1 MNPYEGVSVIRRS
14 VALFL
19 TLLVGAVLVA
29 CGDDSGGSAEA
40 ESSTAAG
47 GGSVLGSVE
56 IAGETGTDPEV
67 TWDGELEADEI
78 ETEVVTEGDGDDI
91 ETGDQVFAH
100 IWVGNGSTQEKA
112 YSTYDAPE
120 PQLLTVDETQLSP
133 LFLSGL
139 EGQKVGS
146 RVAITASAETAFGEA
161 GNPDIKIGK
170 DDTVL
175 TIVDVLSG
183 IEDGPEGEDQEP
195 AAWVPDLQ
203 GDEDA
208 PTGFDFAGVPEPG
221 DTLRSAV
228 LVQGDGPVVEKG
240 QTMAANYL
248 GQVYG
253 GKQPFDESYTTQAA
267 SFPIGVGA
275 VVAGWDQ
282 ALVGQT
288 VGSRVVLAIPPDLG
302 YGKAGN
308 PQAGIKGT
316 DTLYFVVDILGAA

>member
-1 MNPYEGVSVIRRS
+1 MIRRCL
-14 VALFL
+14 ALFL
-19 TLLVGAVLVA
+19 TLIVGAVLVA
-29 CGDDSGGSAEA
+29 CGDDSGGSSGSSSEE
-40 ESSTAAG
+40 ESTTSAG
-47 GGSVLGSVE
+47 GGSALSSIE
-56 IAGETGTDPEV
+56 IAGEPGSAPEV
-67 TWDGELEADEI
+67 TWDGELAADEI
-78 ETEVVTEGDGDDI
+78 ETEVVVEGDGDDI
-91 ETGDQVFAH
+91 EAGDQVFAH
-100 IWVGNGSTQEKA
+100 IWVGNGSTREKA

-120 PQLLTVDETQLSP
+120 PQLLTVDEAQLSP

-146 RVAITASAETAFGEA
+146 RVAIAASAETAFGEA

-183 IEDGPEGEDQEP
+183 IADGPEGEDQQP
-195 AAWVPDLQ
+195 ASWVPDLQ
-203 GDEDA
+203 GDQDA

-221 DTLRSAV
+221 DALRSGV

-240 QTMAANYL
+240 QTMAVNYL
-248 GQVYG
+248 GQVHDG
-253 GKQPFDESYTTQAA
+253 DQPFDESYSTQAA

-275 VVAGWDQ
+275 VVEGWDR

-308 PQAGIKGT
+308 PQAGITGT
-316 DTLYFVVDILGAA
+316 DTLYFAVDILGAA